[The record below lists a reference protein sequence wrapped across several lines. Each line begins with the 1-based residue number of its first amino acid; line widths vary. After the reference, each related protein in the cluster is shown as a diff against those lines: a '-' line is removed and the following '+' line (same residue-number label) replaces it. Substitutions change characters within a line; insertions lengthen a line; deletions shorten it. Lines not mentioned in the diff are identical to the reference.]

1 MIHEIEPRIFDNQY
15 NPRYADGNG
24 IAPTDYIMSFS
35 ERNIYAKQCT
45 STDDKSLEFMTYNE
59 FIEGTKTKIR
69 HNLIYLFRIKEA
81 DNIKKYYLLLND
93 LEADDI
99 TGQLLNI
106 KGYDYIKMYNVR
118 RMSPKYQVMAAAT
131 AWHLNVWYNANR
143 FCGRCGTPTVHD
155 KNERMMRCPK
165 CNNMIFP
172 KVAPA
177 VIVGVTNGDKI
188 LLTKYANR
196 EYKRYALIAGF
207 NEIGEDIEQTVS
219 REVMEEAGLHVKN
232 VRYYKSQPWG
242 FDSNLLMGFFCEVDG
257 DDGIKL
263 DEHELSEAEWVERGD
278 IPDYGENLS
287 LTHEM
292 MTVFKEHHV

>member
-1 MIHEIEPRIFDNQY
+1 MIQEIEPRILNNQY
-15 NPRYADGNG
+15 KPRYAGGND
-24 IAPTDYIMSFS
+24 IEPTDYIMSFK
-35 ERNIYAKQCT
+35 ERNIFAKCI
-45 STDDKSLEFMTYNE
+45 DDKNLEFMTYDE
-59 FIEGTKTKIR
+59 FVKCNRTKIR
-69 HNLIYLFRIKEA
+69 HNLIYLFSIDDMKIVRKYFLLFNDDEDNEA
-81 DNIKKYYLLLND
+81 EKHMLS
-93 LEADDI
+93 LE
-99 TGQLLNI
+99 N
-106 KGYDYIKMYNVR
+106 YEYIKMYDVR
-118 RMSPKYQVMAAAT
+118 RMQPKYQVMAAAT

-143 FCGRCGTPTVHD
+143 FCGMCGSPTVHD

-207 NEIGEDIEQTVS
+207 NEIGETIEETVK

-232 VRYYKSQPWG
+232 IRYYKSQPWG

-257 DDGIKL
+257 NENIRM
-263 DEHELSEAEWVERGD
+263 DEHELSEAEWVNRSD
-278 IPDYGENLS
+278 IPNYGEHLS

-292 MTVFKEHHV
+292 MMVFKKT